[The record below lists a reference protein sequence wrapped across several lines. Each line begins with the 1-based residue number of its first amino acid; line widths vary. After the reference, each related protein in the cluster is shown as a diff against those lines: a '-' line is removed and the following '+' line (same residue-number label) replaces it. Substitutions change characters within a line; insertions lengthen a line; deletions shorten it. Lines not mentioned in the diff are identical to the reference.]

1 MPNLA
6 AISQATTE
14 INRGV
19 GGAQAL
25 TFSNRLGEI
34 GLKEAFLNNDF
45 EELKVFLRV

>member
-19 GGAQAL
+19 ESTPPQAL
-25 TFSNRLGEI
+25 SVSKVSNRPGEI
-34 GLKEAFLNNDF
+34 GITFQF
-45 EELKVFLRV
+45 